1 MRMQF
6 GTCTYKG
13 LKMSIEGDV
22 KRVLTCTDD
31 VRCTHEDSCYRMAK
45 FIEQILEKR
54 KAAHPSYPVSSGTT
68 LLKPESLGAEFEV
81 VLNENLW
88 SLYEGY

>member
-1 MRMQF
+1 MRF

-13 LKMSIEGDV
+13 LKMSIEDDV

-45 FIEQILEKR
+45 FIEQILEER
-54 KAAHPSYPVSSGTT
+54 KHN
-68 LLKPESLGAEFEV
+68 AEAEWIMYYTPDW
-81 VLNENLW
+81 ETAR
-88 SLYEGY
+88 